1 MVNNTKKI
9 RRSKSRYGRTRRQ
22 RRKQRRMR
30 GGFAFG
36 DLINVFKPKTQE
48 EKCAEAQQEAEK
60 ICNKPVLEEEQGL
73 EPVVESAPALE
84 PALESALEPALETA
98 LEPAP
103 TPFISDSLDQ
113 EQSFSP
119 PLSPS
124 PLSDGQ
130 RLPSLPLNDEYS
142 SLPLE
147 QQQQDQQ
154 LPLIATLPPSP
165 PSLSPSTSPVR
176 RATQFGGAKKSK
188 KNKKQNRRKKMKTRR
203 NKQ

>member
-48 EKCAEAQQEAEK
+48 EKCTEAQQEAEK

-73 EPVVESAPALE
+73 EPVVEEEQQEE
-84 PALESALEPALETA
+84 PVLK
-98 LEPAP
+98 PAP
-103 TPFISDSLDQ
+103 FVSDSLDQ

-124 PLSDGQ
+124 PSPLDDGQ
-130 RLPSLPLNDEYS
+130 QLPSLPLNDEFS

-154 LPLIATLPPSP
+154 LPLIATTLPPSP
-165 PSLSPSTSPVR
+165 PSLSPSTSPVGVK
-176 RATQFGGAKKSK
+176 RATQFGGSKKSK

-203 NKQ
+203 NKK